1 MKEKVLG
8 FGSLDVTS
16 LSFPNNLFLSGVY
29 PRSNIIEK
37 AEVSGKSLRKI
48 KTGLASEWKSKPCQ
62 RHLWTIFPLSGH
74 SRALSFND
82 GILKN
87 NAITMRVDLRSSPW
101 GPGRQDRHG
110 LGPTIKPTSWLRN
123 HL

>member
-16 LSFPNNLFLSGVY
+16 LSFPDNLFLSGVY
-29 PRSNIIEK
+29 PWSNFIGK

-48 KTGLASEWKSKPCQ
+48 RTGLASEWKSKPCQ

-74 SRALSFND
+74 SRALSFKD

-101 GPGRQDRHG
+101 GPGAKTGMVLG
-110 LGPTIKPTSWLRN
+110 LP
-123 HL
+123 